1 MHTTIS
7 RRLRW
12 RLELLALVLT
22 STGENAILCDDGEQT
37 PPHFL
42 PTTSIYTT
50 TTNTVM
56 HEKRNTSINF
66 AYKGGNA
73 WESFISQLCVCKT
86 CIHFDTRLI
95 SFIHRCVKC
104 SVIAASTS
112 VNYARANHVIVIRAF
127 NWREEDYCLEYAT
140 NNMVNIIHPLLHSSN
155 MHNTQLE
162 SIVSTDT
169 YNPAQGKLEEY
180 NNMLFYYFNAVVH
193 LNK

>member
-1 MHTTIS
+1 MRYNRPSHIVDVACENDAKVHLLLFLQQQRMMHTTIS

-73 WESFISQLCVCKT
+73 
-86 CIHFDTRLI
+86 
-95 SFIHRCVKC
+95 
-104 SVIAASTS
+104 
-112 VNYARANHVIVIRAF
+112 
-127 NWREEDYCLEYAT
+127 
-140 NNMVNIIHPLLHSSN
+140 
-155 MHNTQLE
+155 
-162 SIVSTDT
+162 
-169 YNPAQGKLEEY
+169 
-180 NNMLFYYFNAVVH
+180 
-193 LNK
+193 